1 MQVLYDKKVI
11 DWKIITVT
19 IQLYTLASLYVFY

>member
-19 IQLYTLASLYVFY
+19 IQLYILASLYVFY